1 MSRFYTER
9 AILSPGSFGVGV
21 LFETIDR
28 HIVRP
33 ILGWYHQRVTQR
45 ELMALDDRQLADIG
59 LSRGEIDGAA
69 FDPRRIASNR
79 A

>member
-9 AILSPGSFGVGV
+9 AILSPGSFGIG
-21 LFETIDR
+21 LFFEAIDR
-28 HIVRP
+28 RLVHPV
-33 ILGWYHQRVTQR
+33 LGWHRKRTTQR

-59 LSRGEIDGAA
+59 LSRGEIDGALA
-69 FDPRRIASNR
+69 NPRRIASNR